1 MVSLILRRKSEKG
14 DPVLALIRIIVLFA
28 AFLIINLVV
37 LLVCIARPFHK
48 DNVNF
53 AGRAYSTMARIVG
66 LKIVMEKSDKLKA
79 DEPYVYI
86 ANHQNSFDIITI
98 SKAAQPG
105 VVTVGKKSL
114 KWIPVFGQIYWLSG
128 NIMIDRKNSGKAR
141 GTLDIAAR
149 KIKKKRTSVW
159 LFPEGTRSNGRGLL
173 PFKQGAFRLAKTTQE
188 RVVMVTASNMHEK
201 VKWNRWNNGT
211 VLISIDEPVEM
222 TDDKTIKEWMQF
234 FHARMKEKQAEL
246 DARVAEMDKTS

>member
-1 MVSLILRRKSEKG
+1 MLEF
-14 DPVLALIRIIVLFA
+14 IRIIVLFA

-37 LLVCIARPFHK
+37 LLVCVARPFHK

-53 AGRAYSTMARIVG
+53 AGSAYSMMARLVG
-66 LKIVMEKSDKLKA
+66 LKIVIEKSDKLKA
-79 DEPYVYI
+79 QEPYVFI

-98 SKAAQPG
+98 SKAALPG

-114 KWIPVFGQIYWLSG
+114 IWIPVFGQIYWLSG

-141 GTLDIAAR
+141 STLDIAAR
-149 KIKKKRTSVW
+149 KIKQKRTSVW

-173 PFKQGAFRLAKTTQE
+173 PFKQGAFRLAKTAQE
-188 RVVMVTASNMHEK
+188 RVVMVTASNLHDK

-211 VLISIDEPVEM
+211 VLISIDEPIEM

-234 FHARMKEKQAEL
+234 FHDRMKEKQAEL